1 MALKVKIIKQKDE
14 KFITM
19 SRKW

>member
-1 MALKVKIIKQKDE
+1 MALKVDIIKQKDE

>member
-14 KFITM
+14 KFIAM